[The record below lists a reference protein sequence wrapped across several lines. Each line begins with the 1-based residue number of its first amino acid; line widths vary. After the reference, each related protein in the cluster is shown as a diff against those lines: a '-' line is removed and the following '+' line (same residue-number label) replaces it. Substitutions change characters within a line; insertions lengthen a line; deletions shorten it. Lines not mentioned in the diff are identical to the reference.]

1 MPQPSPRLNN
11 KSIELNYAVERRT
24 TKQRDTLKYI
34 KIVFRV
40 RQCINVTPKGEILT
54 DGMVFKNRFSLLI
67 NFLVAS

>member
-24 TKQRDTLKYI
+24 TKQGDTLKYI